1 MLLRHLPRGMS
12 PVHSLPLSPPLS
24 HVRRIEKL
32 TASIVQGAITMGTFS
47 AAMNAKN
54 PFLGYDGDFDE
65 AAAACF
71 RTAVV
76 FAVLSFISFISF
88 VVAAMRSKMDP
99 QSSASQNYQNV

>member
-1 MLLRHLPRGMS
+1 
-12 PVHSLPLSPPLS
+12 
-24 HVRRIEKL
+24 
-32 TASIVQGAITMGTFS
+32 MGTFS
-47 AAMNAKN
+47 AAMHVKN

-88 VVAAMRSKMDP
+88 IISAMRAKMDP
-99 QSSASQNYQNV
+99 QSTPQYQNV